1 MVKQARLASGVM
13 PLSTIKPPTTRVDPN
28 DDEVVEVTPNVS
40 FSVLAKRKCDEGA
53 RVLGRKKSRT
63 SFSFCALKEVVGL
76 MSGSGR
82 PSTAGLH
89 DLPSAPLVVQA
100 VAHVPSTPFSL
111 PAQEVFVSPF
121 TMTSL
126 IVPLVAPVVVSAST
140 IIMPLLSADVMTAG
154 ALEILPLSSSASPV
168 PTLFVLALALPS
180 SFSCP
185 QCLPR

>member
-13 PLSTIKPPTTRVDPN
+13 PLSTVKPPTTRVDPN

-140 IIMPLLSADVMTAG
+140 IVMPLLSADGDDCRCFRNLASFFFSFTSSYFVCFG
-154 ALEILPLSSSASPV
+154 IGISFLLFLPPMSP
-168 PTLFVLALALPS
+168 
-180 SFSCP
+180 
-185 QCLPR
+185 

>member
-1 MVKQARLASGVM
+1 M
-13 PLSTIKPPTTRVDPN
+13 PPSVDPPFGEGDQPTVRVDPN

-140 IIMPLLSADVMTAG
+140 IVMPLLSADGDDCRCFRNLASFFFSFTSSYFVCFG
-154 ALEILPLSSSASPV
+154 IGISFLLFLPPMSP
-168 PTLFVLALALPS
+168 
-180 SFSCP
+180 
-185 QCLPR
+185 